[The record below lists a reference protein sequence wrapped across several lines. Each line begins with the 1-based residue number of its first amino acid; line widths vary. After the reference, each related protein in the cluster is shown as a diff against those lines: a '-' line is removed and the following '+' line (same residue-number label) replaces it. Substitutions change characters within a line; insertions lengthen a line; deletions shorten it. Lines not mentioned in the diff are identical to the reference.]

1 MDRRPTSAS
10 APAPRMQSSPSPP
23 DPDHTILD
31 EEEILDL
38 GEDVRVPEDAIF
50 GDPHPMAVS
59 DAPPQRDRVV
69 ILGRT
74 RAGKTIYLAR
84 LYEQCW
90 KHEGPLRIEAHDG
103 RTHLSLLSAVE
114 QMQEHRVW
122 PAATEGTNYLDLKLQ
137 WKGHELTM
145 VSLDYPGE
153 VFHRAFVEQA
163 EDENT
168 RELVDHVRRA
178 AAVLLLIDPKV
189 LATGRLGESADDDF
203 GMVQALRYLRSLPGG
218 RTVPIALVLTKIDE
232 NADLLR
238 HHGKLRG
245 FAERFCANLL
255 RTVPGLRVFGV
266 CAVRSRRDSLGRH
279 VPDLDRPPRG
289 LTGPVEYCMEHVVA
303 NRLADA
309 RQKATEALR
318 ERVIREEQVAAAE
331 EKADNRFWLS
341 VNAILIGGIVVV
353 GLLAWLVIR
362 SAG

>member
-1 MDRRPTSAS
+1 MQPPT
-10 APAPRMQSSPSPP
+10 PP
-23 DPDHTILD
+23 HELHGETLD

-38 GEDVRVPEDAIF
+38 GEDVVALDESPFA
-50 GDPHPMAVS
+50 DPHPMAS
-59 DAPPQRDRVV
+59 DDGPPQRDRVV

-90 KHEGPLRIEAHDG
+90 KGDGPLRIEAHDG
-103 RTHLSLLSAVE
+103 RTHLALLSAVE
-114 QMQEHRVW
+114 QMQERRSW
-122 PAATEGTNYLDLKLQ
+122 PAATGGNNYLDLNLQ
-137 WKGHELTM
+137 WKGHALTM

-153 VFHRAFVEQA
+153 VFHRAFVEQV
-163 EDENT
+163 EDQDT
-168 RELVDHVRRA
+168 RELIEHVKRA

-218 RTVPIALVLTKIDE
+218 REVPIALVLTKIDE

-238 HHGKLRG
+238 HHGKIRG

-266 CAVRSRRDSLGRH
+266 CAVRSRRDSLGRV

-289 LTGPVEYCMEHVVA
+289 LTGPIEYCMERVVSG
-303 NRLADA
+303 RLAQA
-309 RQKATEALR
+309 RHRAEEALR
-318 ERVIREEQVAAAE
+318 DRVVREERVAAAE
-331 EKADNRFWLS
+331 ERADNRFWLV
-341 VNAILIGGIVVV
+341 VNATLLGGIVAVA
-353 GLLAWLVIR
+353 LIAWLVIR